1 MNPDYLKPASA
12 PKSTC
17 EQQPQTTVQVSK
29 KNLKLRI
36 KKTIRWHNINS
47 LQKTITFSSTM
58 ILNAWAVASSTS

>member
-29 KNLKLRI
+29 EKIEIEN
-36 KKTIRWHNINS
+36 
-47 LQKTITFSSTM
+47 
-58 ILNAWAVASSTS
+58 